1 MYHYDLLL
9 RGGCMEIQI
18 LGYILIPIGILLLFV
33 DIKYLLYI
41 LIFFSG
47 FTGSSIVNFGK
58 SFSLIPSYYLG
69 ILFII
74 KYLLVIFKK
83 KTIKKPNLLLSFF
96 IVLSVL
102 SIIMPNFV
110 EGVSVLHPGSEIY
123 SNTVEFNSENVQQ
136 IIHLIFC
143 FFIYWFIKDYCKYN
157 KDKTFK
163 LIKVLCISAIIICL
177 LGIYQE
183 FAYIKGLK
191 FDEIFRSAV
200 GTNVQP
206 FGDFVRVYSVTPE
219 PSMLAY
225 FLAPMLALI
234 MFTNRQI
241 LRNRFVVPL
250 IISVGIIST
259 STTFILGF
267 LALIFKIIIDKLILL
282 IQKSKYKPY
291 KIRRILVA
299 VLFAMLIFAV
309 AIRINDNVRFML
321 TSQIYDKLTIN
332 NNMSGL
338 IRSEAFKNHISV
350 ALKYPILGIGLGSAR
365 SKDLLSTLLC
375 NVGFITTIIFLV
387 YLFKIITKLKYTNK
401 LGYGMSNCIF
411 VLFICAFASVPE
423 LYYLFIW
430 ILFAI
435 GESLINQ
442 NIKDNIDKK
451 YIEQKSYNKLLHR

>member
-1 MYHYDLLL
+1 
-9 RGGCMEIQI
+9 MEIQI

-58 SFSLIPSYYLG
+58 NFSLIPSYYLG
-69 ILFII
+69 ILFIV
-74 KYLLVIFKK
+74 KYLLIIFKK
-83 KTIKKPNLLLSFF
+83 KKIIKPNSLLSFF
-96 IVLSVL
+96 IFLAGL

-110 EGVSVLHPGSEIY
+110 KRVSILPPGNEIY
-123 SNTVEFNSENVQQ
+123 SSIIKFNGENIQQ
-136 IIHLIFC
+136 IVHLIFC
-143 FFIYWFIKDYCKYN
+143 FFIYWFVKDYSRYSE
-157 KDKTFK
+157 DKVFK
-163 LIKVLCISAIIICL
+163 LIKVLYIGAIAICL

-183 FAYIKGLK
+183 IAYIKGLK

-200 GTNVQP
+200 GTNIQP
-206 FGDFVRVYSVTPE
+206 LENFVRVYSVTPE

-225 FLAPMLALI
+225 FLAPMLALVV
-234 MFTNRQI
+234 FTNKQI
-241 LRNRFVVPL
+241 LKHRFIIALL
-250 IISVGIIST
+250 ILAVGVLT
-259 STTFILGF
+259 TATTFVLGF
-267 LALIFKIIIDKLILL
+267 LALIFKIIIDKLLFLVLKIRHRH
-282 IQKSKYKPY
+282 Y
-291 KIRRILVA
+291 KIKRILVIA
-299 VLFAMLIFAV
+299 LFAMLIFAV

-332 NNMSGL
+332 NNMSGV
-338 IRSEAFKNHISV
+338 IRSEAFKNHISA

-375 NVGFITTIIFLV
+375 NVGFITTIIFLI

-423 LYYLFIW
+423 LYYIFIW
-430 ILFAI
+430 ILLAL
-435 GESLINQ
+435 GENLLLQ
-442 NIKDNIDKK
+442 NKNITNADKK
-451 YIEQKSYNKLLHR
+451 PKIKKCKKLKIIWK